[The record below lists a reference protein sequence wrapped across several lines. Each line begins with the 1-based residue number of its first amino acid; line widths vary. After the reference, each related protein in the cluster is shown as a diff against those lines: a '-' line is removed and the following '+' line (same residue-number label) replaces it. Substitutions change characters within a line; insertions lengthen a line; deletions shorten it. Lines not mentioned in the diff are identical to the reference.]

1 MQDEPE
7 TSATSAPEDGSPRT
21 IAPSVNPGAANPA
34 PAYETAQVD
43 DGAMPSPR
51 PNGGAGA
58 VMPAYVYAIG
68 RIESRFPTLSA
79 EKEFAQATG
88 RAETAGL
95 TDRQALQEVLSQRQ
109 NRYLVRQLCWV
120 LTVEGL
126 DTYILHP
133 RDPADLD
140 LLVEALRPTPR
151 LTDVDCVVGIRGPI
165 APPELCNGLMVPI
178 VVFSQI
184 YSFDVDALIK
194 SIPRPEKVTAKD
206 FDAVAEELF
215 GRIMQ
220 MADNAGATD
229 EHRALNYLAMRYP
242 AIYAKAAEE
251 FGRDFSLTA
260 VEVRLSPLSAT
271 RKIVEVIFAYT
282 NRNTDFTEK
291 FFVRVDVSEEFPFLV
306 TKLAPYFDL

>member
-1 MQDEPE
+1 M
-7 TSATSAPEDGSPRT
+7 
-21 IAPSVNPGAANPA
+21 
-34 PAYETAQVD
+34 
-43 DGAMPSPR
+43 
-51 PNGGAGA
+51 
-58 VMPAYVYAIG
+58 
-68 RIESRFPTLSA
+68 
-79 EKEFAQATG
+79 
-88 RAETAGL
+88 
-95 TDRQALQEVLSQRQ
+95 
-109 NRYLVRQLCWV
+109 
-120 LTVEGL
+120 
-126 DTYILHP
+126 
-133 RDPADLD
+133 
-140 LLVEALRPTPR
+140 EALRPTPR

-306 TKLAPYFDL
+306 TKLAPYFDR